1 MFDST
6 NRELVMRLING
17 RKPGAYVKPLYV
29 KIYNEAYGINELKQ
43 ITNFNP
49 SAFKIGFG
57 IHVSI
62 LDKFAFPNKLIQMFD
77 PMEAFTIFDDV
88 RQISEK
94 FIIFE
99 SGSVDIDTMVYD
111 AGGKQYQVNTSDAMS
126 IGDDD
131 RIMDRVSVA
140 NQDAPKLTPSEA
152 DAIEQIAYY
161 HNMLFHFLQE
171 QQNEIRKKRIQEAL
185 NDNGG
190 LNS

>member
-17 RKPGAYVKPLYV
+17 RKSGAYVKPLYV
-29 KIYNEAYGINELKQ
+29 KIYNETYGINELKQ

-99 SGSVDIDTMVYD
+99 SGSVEIDTMVYD

-140 NQDAPKLTPSEA
+140 NQDTPKLTPSEA

-161 HNMLFHFLQE
+161 HNMLFNFLQE

>member
-6 NRELVMRLING
+6 NRELVMRLIND

-99 SGSVDIDTMVYD
+99 SGSVEIDTMVYD
-111 AGGKQYQVNTSDAMS
+111 TGGKQYQVNTSDAMS

-140 NQDAPKLTPSEA
+140 NQDTPKLTPSEA

-161 HNMLFHFLQE
+161 HNMLSQFLQE